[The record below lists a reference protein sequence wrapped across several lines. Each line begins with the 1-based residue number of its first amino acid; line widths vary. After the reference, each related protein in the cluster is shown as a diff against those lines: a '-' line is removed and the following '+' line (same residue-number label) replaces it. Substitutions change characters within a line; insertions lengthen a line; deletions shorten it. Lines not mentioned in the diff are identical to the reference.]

1 MTGIPSLSRLCALPV
16 DDLLAA
22 FASGE
27 PTPGGGSASAL
38 AGALGSA
45 LVTMVARLSL
55 ARDSYS
61 EHQQEMTRVRA
72 RAAALQHDLAEL
84 ADTDSRA
91 YGEVTAALRLPKDT
105 PQERATRSAAVQAAL
120 RGATEVPL
128 EVATACMEVLQL
140 ASLVAN
146 HGNRNAV
153 SDAAVGALLA
163 HAGLR
168 GAALNVRIN
177 LQSIRD
183 DPFRESATSRLDPLL
198 ATGGSA
204 LATVLTAAGT
214 GE

>member
-1 MTGIPSLSRLCALPV
+1 
-16 DDLLAA
+16 
-22 FASGE
+22 
-27 PTPGGGSASAL
+27 
-38 AGALGSA
+38 
-45 LVTMVARLSL
+45 
-55 ARDSYS
+55 
-61 EHQQEMTRVRA
+61 
-72 RAAALQHDLAEL
+72 LQHDLAEL